1 MSAVLD
7 SIEAQSQK
15 LFPDGGAI
23 LVAVSGGL
31 DSMVLLH
38 ALNHFAGQH
47 QWRLIVAHFNH
58 RLRGNASRA
67 DQRFVEKSAR
77 QLRLPCITGLWEKD
91 QKLIKEHGLE
101 MAARQARHE
110 FLAQVA
116 KKRRCGTVAIAHHLD
131 DQAETFLWRLMRG
144 AGGKGLG
151 GMRARDPFPGHPK
164 LTVARPFL
172 QTPKRDLRQFA
183 ECESIQFREDASND
197 DSHHL
202 RNRIRHQLL
211 PELRR
216 NFNPEID
223 RAILQSQGLVQAD
236 ADFASA
242 AAQEWLESPKRTSF
256 NQLHTALQRWVIW
269 HQLIEQ
275 GVEPLYQHIER
286 LRHSTDQPFSI
297 NAHQTLYRDWEGVV
311 HLQQTP
317 TLTFSPDQLSLTPT
331 GRWTEVEFSN
341 TIIRCR
347 ITSSKPARMRGELLD
362 ADRIGEKILLRHWR
376 PGDRFQPIGMRQSVK
391 LQDLFT
397 NAKIP
402 AYEKR
407 RRVLASTEQGQLFW
421 IQNLRIGDL
430 AKITHKTKRF
440 LQWNWQPA

>member
-1 MSAVLD
+1 MTTVLE
-7 SIEAQSQK
+7 SIEAQSRE
-15 LFPDGGAI
+15 LFPEGKAM
-23 LVAVSGGL
+23 LVAVSGGV

-38 ALNHFAGQH
+38 SLHHLAEQFN
-47 QWRLIVAHFNH
+47 WRLVVAHFNH
-58 RLRGNASRA
+58 RLRGNASIA
-67 DQRFVEKSAR
+67 DQRLVEKVAG
-77 QLRLPCITGLWEKD
+77 QLRLAGLTGHWKKD
-91 QKLIKEHGLE
+91 QKLIKKHGLE

-110 FLAQVA
+110 FLAQAA
-116 KKRRCGTVAIAHHLD
+116 KKHGCGIIVTAHHLD

-151 GMRARDPFPGHPK
+151 GMSAHDPFPDHPN

-183 ECESIQFREDASND
+183 ESEDIQFREDASNE
-197 DSHHL
+197 DSQHL
-202 RNRIRHQLL
+202 RNRIRHRLL

-216 NFNPEID
+216 HFHPEID
-223 RAILQSQGLVQAD
+223 RAILQSQGLVRAD

-242 AAQEWLESPKRTSF
+242 TAQEWIASPKRAAFS
-256 NQLHTALQRWVIW
+256 QLHPALQRWVIW

-275 GVEPLYQHIER
+275 DIEPQYEQIER
-286 LRHSTDQPFSI
+286 LRHSPDQPFSI
-297 NAHQTLYRDWEGVV
+297 NAHQTLCRDSKGIV
-311 HLQQTP
+311 HVQKIS
-317 TLTFSPDQLSLTPT
+317 TLAFSPDQLSLSPT
-331 GRWTEVEFSN
+331 RRWTEVEFSN

-362 ADRIGEKILLRHWR
+362 ADRVGNNIVLRHWR
-376 PGDRFQPIGMRQSVK
+376 PGDRFQPIGMKQTVK

-402 AYEKR
+402 AYAKR
-407 RRVLASTEQGQLFW
+407 RCVLASTEQGQLFW
-421 IQNLRIGDL
+421 IQNIRIGDL

>member
-7 SIEAQSQK
+7 SIEAQSRK
-15 LFPDGGAI
+15 LFPDGEAI

-38 ALNHFAGQH
+38 ALNHFAGQ
-47 QWRLIVAHFNH
+47 QPWRLVVAHFNH

-67 DQRFVEKSAR
+67 DQRLVEKSAR
-77 QLRLPCITGLWEKD
+77 QLRLACIVGHWEKD
-91 QKLIKEHGLE
+91 QKLIKEHSLE
-101 MAARQARHE
+101 MAARMARHE
-110 FLAQVA
+110 FLAQAA
-116 KKRRCGTVAIAHHLD
+116 KKHRCEIIAMAHHLN

-151 GMRARDPFPGHPK
+151 GMRVRDPFPGHPK

-172 QTPKRDLRQFA
+172 QIPKRDLSQFA
-183 ECESIQFREDASND
+183 EGEGIQYREDASNEN
-197 DSHHL
+197 SQHL

-242 AAQEWLESPKRTSF
+242 AAQEWLESPKRAAFS
-256 NQLHTALQRWVIW
+256 QLHPALQRWVIW

-275 GVEPLYQHIER
+275 DIEPQYEQIER
-286 LRHSTDQPFSI
+286 LRHSPDQPFSI
-297 NAHQTLYRDWEGVV
+297 NAHQTLCRDSKGIV
-311 HLQQTP
+311 HVQKIS
-317 TLTFSPDQLSLTPT
+317 TLAFRPDQLSLSPT
-331 GRWTEVEFSN
+331 VRWTEVEFSN
-341 TIIRCR
+341 MIIRCR

-362 ADRIGEKILLRHWR
+362 ADRVGNNIVLRHWR
-376 PGDRFQPIGMRQSVK
+376 PGDRFQPIGMKQSVK

-407 RRVLASTEQGQLFW
+407 RCVLASTEQGQLFW
-421 IQNLRIGDL
+421 IQNIRIGDL

>member
-1 MSAVLD
+1 MTTVLE
-7 SIEAQSQK
+7 SIEAQSRE
-15 LFPDGGAI
+15 LFPEDKTM

-47 QWRLIVAHFNH
+47 QWQLVVAHFNH
-58 RLRGNASRA
+58 RLRGNDSRA
-67 DQRFVEKSAR
+67 DQRLVEKSAR

-116 KKRRCGTVAIAHHLD
+116 KKRRCGTVAMAHHLD

-151 GMRARDPFPGHPK
+151 GMRAHGPFPGHPK
-164 LTVARPFL
+164 LTVVRPFL
-172 QTPKRDLRQFA
+172 QIPKRDLRQFA

-202 RNRIRHQLL
+202 RNRIRHKLL

-216 NFNPEID
+216 DFHPEID
-223 RAILQSQGLVQAD
+223 RTILQSQDLVRTD

-242 AAQEWLESPKRTSF
+242 AAQEWLESPKCTPF

-269 HQLIEQ
+269 HQLIKQ
-275 GVEPLYQHIER
+275 DVEPQYEQIER
-286 LRHSTDQPFSI
+286 LRHSPDQPFSI
-297 NAHQTLYRDWEGVV
+297 NAHQTLCRDWAGIV
-311 HLQQTP
+311 HLQQIS
-317 TLTFSPDQLSLTPT
+317 TLAFNPDQLSLSPT
-331 GRWTEVEFSN
+331 KRWTEVEFSN

-362 ADRIGEKILLRHWR
+362 ADRVGKNIVLRYWR
-376 PGDRFQPIGMRQSVK
+376 PGDRFQPIGMKQSVK

-402 AYEKR
+402 AHEKR
-407 RRVLASTEQGQLFW
+407 RRVLASTEQDQLFW

-430 AKITHKTKRF
+430 AKITQKTKRF